1 PRARSIAL
9 SAVAVVVAVAFAYLS
24 NAFLLRLGTLVLMY
38 AALGQ
43 AWNFIGGY
51 TGYPAFGNTVFFGIG
66 AYATA
71 VVMLHGG
78 PFVAG
83 LAAAT
88 LAASACAV
96 LLGLVVLRLQ
106 GHYFAIVTLGI
117 GEVARELVTNSDAL
131 GAATGLVLP
140 IANDLKL
147 FYLLMLA
154 CVIGIAATTYAMER
168 ARLGYALIAIRENE
182 GAAGSLGIDTQRYKI
197 TAFALSAAFSGVV
210 GGVYSYWATFI
221 DPSIVFTPAI
231 SVQAILVALLGGP
244 GTVVGPILGSLV
256 LESAANLI
264 WGNLLSWHDAFLG
277 AMIVVAVMLLPR
289 GMTGLYP
296 FHRVSLASAWDY
308 VRGNAV

>member
-1 PRARSIAL
+1 
-9 SAVAVVVAVAFAYLS
+9 
-24 NAFLLRLGTLVLMY
+24 
-38 AALGQ
+38 
-43 AWNFIGGY
+43 
-51 TGYPAFGNTVFFGIG
+51 
-66 AYATA
+66 
-71 VVMLHGG
+71 
-78 PFVAG
+78 
-83 LAAAT
+83 
-88 LAASACAV
+88 
-96 LLGLVVLRLQ
+96 
-106 GHYFAIVTLGI
+106 
-117 GEVARELVTNSDAL
+117 
-131 GAATGLVLP
+131 
-140 IANDLKL
+140 
-147 FYLLMLA
+147 
-154 CVIGIAATTYAMER
+154 
-168 ARLGYALIAIRENE
+168 AIRENE